1 MARLIKFHQIKR
13 AEVSIRAGKLG
24 AKIKTSFGYFIFLH
38 PLQAV
43 ARAKGRDRFLGGEE
57 GRRRHLHMRG

>member
-43 ARAKGRDRFLGGEE
+43 AWAKGRDRFLGAEE
-57 GRRRHLHMRG
+57 GRRRHLNMRA